1 MPKRPDEDLFAE
13 TTMSFG
19 DHLEELRLALSKALV
34 GLLVC
39 FLIGLCVANYVV
51 SYIQTPLKNA
61 LENHYI
67 SKAIAELHKEYP
79 DEISPDIEQFIRDK
93 RFVYDKFY
101 VEANEVLRVGT
112 LVSEYQATRAE
123 DSERL
128 RPSAADAAESNDAA
142 SGQPDA
148 DRTEPETT
156 AGDDAASDR
165 SVLSWLSWGKHNAT
179 GQAEGSRGR
188 EAVVLGGDVPI
199 PQATFVVARVWRPI
213 DTVVKALNAQ
223 EAFMIWLKAAFVS
236 GMVIASPYM
245 FWQIWVFVA
254 AGLYPHEKKYV
265 VIYLPFSLVLFFA
278 GAAMAFFVVFQ
289 YVLNFLFTFNAAMD
303 IDPDPRISEWLSFV
317 LMLPLGFG
325 VAFQLPL
332 VMLFLHRIGIFS
344 IQMYW
349 EKWRIA
355 VLVIFVISMLL
366 TPADPISMLLMALPL
381 CFLYFLG
388 IALCR
393 WMPKNKSPFGEG
405 YDP

>member
-19 DHLEELRLALSKALV
+19 DHLEELRLALSKALI

-39 FLIGLCVANYVV
+39 FLLGLLIANYVV
-51 SYIQTPLKNA
+51 SYIQTPLKKA
-61 LENHYI
+61 LEGHYI
-67 SKAIAELHKEYP
+67 SKAISELHKEYP
-79 DEISPDIEQFIRDK
+79 DEISPDIEQFIREK

-101 VEANEVLRVGT
+101 IEADEAARIGA
-112 LVSEYQATRAE
+112 LVSEYQADRSANPQPT
-123 DSERL
+123 
-128 RPSAADAAESNDAA
+128 PSTPEAATESTDASATEADTA
-142 SGQPDA
+142 SG
-148 DRTEPETT
+148 
-156 AGDDAASDR
+156 R
-165 SVLSWLSWGKHNAT
+165 SILSWLSWGPDTAA
-179 GQAEGSRGR
+179 GDPQASTRK
-188 EAVVLGGDVPI
+188 EAVVLGGDVPL
-199 PQATFVVARVWRPI
+199 PQATFMVTRVWRPI

-265 VIYLPFSLVLFFA
+265 VVYLPFSLVLFFC

-332 VMLFLHRIGIFS
+332 VMLFLHRIGLFS
-344 IQMYW
+344 IQVYW

-381 CFLYFLG
+381 CFLYFMG
-388 IALCR
+388 IGLCR
-393 WMPKNKSPFGEG
+393 WMPKNKSPVGEG

>member
-1 MPKRPDEDLFAE
+1 MPRRPDEDLFAE

-34 GLLVC
+34 GLLVA
-39 FLIGLCVANYVV
+39 FFIGLAVANHVV
-51 SYIQTPLKNA
+51 SYIQTPLKKA
-61 LENHYI
+61 LEGHYI
-67 SKAIAELHKEYP
+67 SKAISELHKEYP
-79 DEISPDIEQFIRDK
+79 DEISPDIEQFIRNK

-101 VEANEVLRVGT
+101 VEAEEALRVGSLIDEYKAART
-112 LVSEYQATRAE
+112 KELVSVDPPPESDGDASRE
-123 DSERL
+123 KVDEGDEVDE
-128 RPSAADAAESNDAA
+128 AAGAAKAVA
-142 SGQPDA
+142 
-148 DRTEPETT
+148 
-156 AGDDAASDR
+156 
-165 SVLSWLSWGKHNAT
+165 
-179 GQAEGSRGR
+179 R
-188 EAVVLGGDVPI
+188 EAVILGEEVPM
-199 PQATFVVARVWRPI
+199 PRATFVVARVWRPI
-213 DTVVKALNAQ
+213 DTVVKSLSAQ
-223 EAFMIWLKAAFVS
+223 EAFMIWIKAALVS

-254 AGLYPHEKKYV
+254 AGLYPHEQKYV
-265 VIYLPFSLVLFFA
+265 VIYLPLSLVLFFS

-344 IQMYW
+344 IEAYVD
-349 EKWRIA
+349 KWRIA

-381 CFLYFLG
+381 TFLYFLG
-388 IALCR
+388 IGMCR
-393 WMPKNKSPFGEG
+393 WMPKNKSPLGEG
-405 YDP
+405 YEP